1 MTQATKGGTTE
12 VMTEHEKQMLK
23 TFALLIPELSD
34 SDKSYLIGLGE
45 GMAIKARQ
53 ENEKS
58 GQFSA
63 KDVAVAGMPV

>member
-1 MTQATKGGTTE
+1 
-12 VMTEHEKQMLK
+12 MTEHEKQILK

-53 ENEKS
+53 DPEKAKH
-58 GQFSA
+58 FST
-63 KDVAVAGMPV
+63 KDVAVIGAPG

>member
-1 MTQATKGGTTE
+1 
-12 VMTEHEKQMLK
+12 MTEREKQILK

-53 ENEKS
+53 DQEKPRP
-58 GQFSA
+58 FSV
-63 KDVAVAGMPV
+63 KDTTVLC